1 MADLDTL
8 RRAYRGA
15 NSGGQSMHL
24 SEERWELLACDELS
38 SEDRE
43 TALDHI
49 VSCALCADTYKALQI
64 LRSEARAF
72 DPTVP
77 GHDEDSS
84 RRGPSRR
91 GLWGG
96 LGFLALAAV
105 VMMAIALPY
114 FFPQT
119 PDSGN
124 GTLVLRSVTSQGPV
138 TPVFPVD
145 QTIELDFG
153 GNIVLRWSGPDPA
166 PPAVVEILDGDGE
179 IIWTS
184 PETEA
189 SEVRWPKNVTA
200 TPGRYYWRVI
210 VTGDGDKKISSA
222 LVSFDLTSSR
232 P

>member
-1 MADLDTL
+1 MTDLDTL
-8 RRAYRGA
+8 RRAYRSA
-15 NSGGQSMHL
+15 DSGVQSMHL
-24 SEERWELLACDELS
+24 SEETWELLACDELS

-43 TALDHI
+43 SALDHI
-49 VSCALCADTYKALQI
+49 LSCALCADTYTALRI
-64 LRSEARAF
+64 LRSEARKF

-84 RRGPSRR
+84 KGGPSRR

-96 LGFLALAAV
+96 LSFLALAAA

-119 PDSGN
+119 PESEN

-145 QTIELDFG
+145 QTIGLDSG
-153 GNIVLRWSGPDPA
+153 GDIVLRWSGPDPA

-179 IIWTS
+179 IIWAS

-189 SEVRWPKNVTA
+189 SEVRWPKNVTP
-200 TPGRYYWRVI
+200 TPGRYYWRVV
-210 VTGDGDKKISSA
+210 VTGAGDKKIPSE
-222 LVSFDLTSSR
+222 LVSFDLTASH